1 MSLFKSLF
9 NLLKGSNKNNTNNR
23 TNKKEKPTQESNQPD
38 EKVKVSKN
46 EKYAGKDLIK
56 YTEWLSNV
64 TEKNEDGT
72 NRQQII
78 AECQVEDK
86 VTFKV
91 YQTKDEYY
99 YLEVWTNKG
108 CIGVVHNFD
117 TLQTVAKYVKNGGRI
132 HNAKIDEIRRPKT
145 NRGKI
150 SCKISFER
158 NKMR

>member
-9 NLLKGSNKNNTNNR
+9 NLLKGSNKNNTNNH
-23 TNKKEKPTQESNQPD
+23 TNQKEKSTQETNQPNQ
-38 EKVKVSKN
+38 KVKVSKN
-46 EKYAGKDLIK
+46 EKYAGKDSIK
-56 YTEWLSNV
+56 YTEWLSDI
-64 TEKNEDGT
+64 TEINQDGT
-72 NRQQII
+72 HRQQII
-78 AECQVEDK
+78 AECQVGDA

-99 YLEVWTNKG
+99 YLEVWTDKG
-108 CIGVVHNFD
+108 CIGTIHNFD
-117 TLQTVAKYVKNGGRI
+117 TLQTVARYIKNGGTM
-132 HNAKIDEIRRPKT
+132 HNAKIDEIKHPKT